1 MQAGGCFRLRH
12 GFEASFLPAGLS
24 GMEIQGVVRGMGLRY
39 RGDDITGEG
48 MGVGGVVVRLRGV
61 THFPMK
67 SEDIYGDGMA
77 ARRFFLNGLSRR
89 FLGPIDVTRA
99 HRYVREKLSPKYVEG
114 SSSSLLFEKLIR
126 LRTKLLKTRYMVS
139 ETAEVCGV
147 RYRFSENSIQ
157 VDVARERGRGTLVV
171 ANEVSGE
178 LFDTLLVDGHAIRM
192 KPWTRLHTESP
203 ALYSTKLGVKL
214 ALCFDGQL
222 ELYAG
227 REVHPP
233 RLNWAGVDLI
243 LHDGEMDAHYTVKLA
258 SSLAE
263 AV

>member
-1 MQAGGCFRLRH
+1 MH
-12 GFEASFLPAGLS
+12 GFEAYLLPAGLS
-24 GMEIQGVVRGMGLRY
+24 GMEIHGVVRGLGLKY

-48 MGVGGVVVRLRGV
+48 MGVGGVVLRLRGA
-61 THFPMK
+61 TRFPMK
-67 SEDIYGDGMA
+67 SYDSCGDGVA
-77 ARRFFLNGLSRR
+77 ARRFILNGLSRR
-89 FLGPIDVTRA
+89 FLGPFDVTRA
-99 HRYVREKLSPKYVEG
+99 HRHVREKLSPTYVEG
-114 SSSSLLFEKLIR
+114 GSLSPLFENLIK
-126 LRTKLLKTRYMVS
+126 LRTRMLKTKYVVA
-139 ETAEVCGV
+139 ETAEVCEV
-147 RYRFSENSIQ
+147 RYRFSENSIE
-157 VDVARERGRGTLVV
+157 VDVSRERGCGTLVV
-171 ANEVSGE
+171 ANEMSGE
-178 LFDTLLVDGHAIRM
+178 LFDKLLVDGHAIRM